1 MLFEADTS
9 FRLKEGGTTHF
20 GVKVYFGLDAQFDS
34 AMFPRIVSFSRYG
47 IRFDV
52 LPSIEL
58 ISFMSRKKRT
68 REKHKQ
74 EIVASERSA
83 SPLLSARTWIIA
95 SILGLTF
102 VAFANTLSNDFAYD
116 DQTQILQ
123 NEFIKDLRN
132 APKAMVTE
140 TWFWRVQ
147 QDKDPGK
154 QDKPSTPYYRPIFV
168 LYLMLGW
175 HLFGT
180 SAVGWH
186 LINILLHMTVVYFV
200 FVVLEKVTRDVR
212 LAAIASVLFAV
223 HPLRSESVAWI
234 SGVTDL
240 LLAAFLIPSFLLYLR
255 YREQG
260 KPKHLVGALGL
271 FLLAAFTKEPAL
283 ALPIFIAVYEVLIA
297 DQGNPLRVRVKRA
310 LLFGASFFVLAAFY
324 FCVRLYVL
332 GFFFNDLSFRSYPRH
347 QIFLTIPLVIWKYI
361 GLLLWP
367 YNLSLFHETILV
379 KSPLDFHFWLPA
391 VGLIVLAYGLWRLRS
406 STVARFAALWFAIN
420 LLPVLN
426 LSAFGLEFLVQER
439 YVYIPSIGFSLLV
452 AMALSR
458 LPVDRWFAVRSRRT
472 ALAVVVALVAIVLTG
487 KTLAQ
492 NTVWKDDL
500 TLWNYGVEAA
510 PDQPM
515 SHYILA
521 HKYIDHRDPEM
532 AIEEL
537 EAYMR
542 LKQDN
547 LIVLSNLAAAH
558 LVSYQN
564 QAAVNPG
571 TADRAHLDRAAALCE
586 KGLAINDR
594 QPTLWDT
601 LGTVYTSETSLKNY
615 DRALACFD
623 RALQLQP
630 ENGMVNFHLGA
641 TLAKQG
647 NDEGAI
653 HYLEEARSLQP
664 DLPDVYKFLA
674 YIYRSK
680 GQNQVAVDYL
690 TRYLKLQPGAPDA
703 QRVSKD
709 IQDLQTQ
716 LKSAS
721 PQG

>member
-1 MLFEADTS
+1 
-9 FRLKEGGTTHF
+9 
-20 GVKVYFGLDAQFDS
+20 
-34 AMFPRIVSFSRYG
+34 
-47 IRFDV
+47 
-52 LPSIEL
+52 
-58 ISFMSRKKRT
+58 MSRKKRS
-68 REKHKQ
+68 REKQKEPVVDSRQ
-74 EIVASERSA
+74 SQSWRF
-83 SPLLSARTWIIA
+83 SARTWIIA

-132 APKAMVTE
+132 APKALVTE

-147 QDKDPGK
+147 QDKDPRK

-180 SAVGWH
+180 SAAGWH
-186 LINILLHMTVVYFV
+186 LVNILLHMTVVYFA
-200 FVVLEKVTRDVR
+200 FAVVEKVTRDIR

-234 SGVTDL
+234 SGITDL
-240 LLAAFLIPSFLLYLR
+240 LLAAFLLPSLFLYLR
-255 YREQG
+255 YRQQG
-260 KPKHLVGALGL
+260 KRKYLLASLGL
-271 FLLAAFTKEPAL
+271 FVLAAFTKEPAL
-283 ALPIFIAVYEVLIA
+283 ALPIFIAAYEVLIA
-297 DQGNPLRVRVKRA
+297 DQQNPLKVRVKKA
-310 LLFGASFFVLAAFY
+310 LMLGGSFFLLAEFY
-324 FCVRLYVL
+324 FAVRLYVL
-332 GFFFNDLSFRSYPRH
+332 GFFFNDLSFKSYPSH
-347 QIFLTIPLVIWKYI
+347 QIALTIPLVTWKYI

-367 YNLSLFHETILV
+367 YNLSLFHETVMV
-379 KSPLDFHFWLPA
+379 KSPLDLRFVLPV
-391 VGLIVLAYGLWRLRS
+391 VGLVVLGYGLWRVRKS
-406 STVARFAALWFAIN
+406 AVALFAALWFGIN

-426 LSAFGLEFLVQER
+426 LSAFGQEFLVQER
-439 YVYIPSIGFSLLV
+439 YVYIPSIGFSMLV
-452 AMALSR
+452 AIALAKI
-458 LPVDRWFAVRSRRT
+458 PIDRWFAVRSRRT
-472 ALAVVVALVAIVLTG
+472 AQAVLVALLALALTG

-500 TLWNYGVEAA
+500 RLWNHGVEAA

-521 HKYIDHRDPEM
+521 HKYIDQRDPEM
-532 AIEEL
+532 AIQEL

-558 LVSYQN
+558 LVTYQN
-564 QAAVNPG
+564 QAAVNPS
-571 TADRAHLDRAAALCE
+571 TADRAHLDRASALCE
-586 KGLAINDR
+586 KGLGINDK

-601 LGTVYTSETSLKNY
+601 LGTVYTFDTSLKNY
-615 DRALACFD
+615 ERAIACFD

-630 ENGMVNFHLGA
+630 DNGMVNFHLGA

-653 HYLEEARSLQP
+653 HYLEEARRLQP

-674 YIYRSK
+674 YLYRSK
-680 GQNQVAVDYL
+680 GQTQLAVDYL
-690 TRYLKLQPGAPDA
+690 TRYLRLQPGAADA
-703 QRVSKD
+703 QRVGKD
-709 IQDLQTQ
+709 IQELQTQ
-716 LKSAS
+716 LKSAT
-721 PQG
+721 PQS